1 MNPKASDRLTSLPRA
16 ERGVGRSVGYALAVV
31 LSVSPTVRLSGQ
43 EKVSQLAI
51 RFSVMTAVSGYE
63 QAMADSLVALFPG
76 QAAKDRVGNVVLTLG
91 RGAPKRL
98 VACPLDEPG
107 YVVGNV
113 TDEGYLTLRRVGRVT
128 QPLFDQQNLEGHR
141 VTLFGLKGPVP
152 GVTAVRSTHLT
163 RGRPAPAEAAFTVDN
178 AYVDVGATGPAEV
191 EALGLPVLT
200 PVAALKQPHAYG
212 GSGGDGGDRGDRGG
226 LLAAPVAGR
235 RAACAALAAAVQA
248 KPRVT
253 GTVVVAFTV
262 QSLQTSNAG
271 LESVKRLAGPFTE
284 VSAVSVPSQ
293 FEGTPVETVALADA
307 RAAMQRI
314 VEWMGGAR

>member
-1 MNPKASDRLTSLPRA
+1 
-16 ERGVGRSVGYALAVV
+16 
-31 LSVSPTVRLSGQ
+31 
-43 EKVSQLAI
+43 
-51 RFSVMTAVSGYE
+51 MTAISGYE
-63 QAMADSLVALFPG
+63 QAVADSLVALFPG

-91 RGAPKRL
+91 RGTPKRL

-128 QPLFDQQNLEGHR
+128 TAAAPLFDQQNLEGHR

-152 GVTAVRSTHLT
+152 GVAAVRSTHLT
-163 RGRPAPAEAAFTVDN
+163 RGRPAGSEAAFTVDN
-178 AYVDVGATGPAEV
+178 AYVDVGAASRADV

-200 PVAALKQPHAYG
+200 PVATLKQPQRYG
-212 GSGGDGGDRGDRGG
+212 GGDGGA
-226 LLAAPVAGR
+226 LLAAPAAGR

-248 KPRVT
+248 KPRVS

-284 VSAVSVPSQ
+284 VNLVAVPAQ
-293 FEGTPVETVALADA
+293 FEGTPVETVALTDA
-307 RAAMQRI
+307 RAAVQRI
-314 VEWMGGAR
+314 VEWMGGGR

>member
-1 MNPKASDRLTSLPRA
+1 MKREASDRRT
-16 ERGVGRSVGYALAVV
+16 VGRSVGYAIAGL

-43 EKVSQLAI
+43 DNVSQLAL
-51 RFSVMTAVSGYE
+51 RLSAMTAVSGYE
-63 QAMADSLVALFPG
+63 QAVADSLVALFPG

-91 RGAPKRL
+91 RGTPKRL

-113 TDEGYLTLRRVGRVT
+113 TDEGYLTLRRVGRVMA
-128 QPLFDQQNLEGHR
+128 PLFDQQNLEGHR

-152 GVTAVRSTHLT
+152 GVAAVRSTHLT
-163 RGRPAPAEAAFTVDN
+163 RGRPAGPEAPFTVDN
-178 AYVDVGATGPAEV
+178 AYVDVGAASRADV

-200 PVAALKQPHAYG
+200 PIATLKQPHRYG
-212 GSGGDGGDRGDRGG
+212 GGDGGA

-235 RAACAALAAAVQA
+235 RAACAALVAAVQA
-248 KPRVT
+248 KPRVS

-271 LESVKRLAGPFTE
+271 LESVKRLAGPFAD
-284 VSAVSVPSQ
+284 VNLVAVPSQ

-307 RAAMQRI
+307 RAALQRI
-314 VEWMGGAR
+314 VEWIGGGR

>member
-1 MNPKASDRLTSLPRA
+1 MKREASDRRT
-16 ERGVGRSVGYALAVV
+16 VGRSVGYAIAGL

-43 EKVSQLAI
+43 DNVSQLAL
-51 RFSVMTAVSGYE
+51 RLSAMTAVSGYE
-63 QAMADSLVALFPG
+63 QAVADSLVALFPG

-91 RGAPKRL
+91 RGTPKRL

-113 TDEGYLTLRRVGRVT
+113 TDEGYLTLRRVGRVMA
-128 QPLFDQQNLEGHR
+128 PLFDQQNLEGHR

-152 GVTAVRSTHLT
+152 GVAAVRSTHLT
-163 RGRPAPAEAAFTVDN
+163 RGRPAGPEAPFTVDN
-178 AYVDVGATGPAEV
+178 AYVDVGAASRADV

-200 PVAALKQPHAYG
+200 PIATLKQPHRYG
-212 GSGGDGGDRGDRGG
+212 GGDGGA

-235 RAACAALAAAVQA
+235 RAACAALVAAVQA
-248 KPRVT
+248 KPRVS

-284 VSAVSVPSQ
+284 VNLVAVPAQ
-293 FEGTPVETVALADA
+293 FEGTPVETVALTDA
-307 RAAMQRI
+307 RAAVQRI
-314 VEWMGGAR
+314 VECMGGGR

>member
-1 MNPKASDRLTSLPRA
+1 MNRKASDSRTVGLTDGMRAVGMSL
-16 ERGVGRSVGYALAVV
+16 V
-31 LSVSPTVRLSGQ
+31 LSLSPTVRLSAQ
-43 EKVSQLAI
+43 NTVDPLTI
-51 RFSVMTAVSGYE
+51 RFSAMTAVSGYE

-163 RGRPAPAEAAFTVDN
+163 RGRPALAEAAFTVDN

-212 GSGGDGGDRGDRGG
+212 GG

-253 GTVVVAFTV
+253 GMVVVAFTV
-262 QSLQTSNAG
+262 QSLQASNAG
-271 LESVKRLAGPFTE
+271 LESVKRLAGPFTD
-284 VSAVSVPSQ
+284 VSVVSVPSQ

-314 VEWMGGAR
+314 VEWMGGRQ

>member
-1 MNPKASDRLTSLPRA
+1 MKSEA
-16 ERGVGRSVGYALAVV
+16 VGRSGGQAVSAVGQVAVV
-31 LSVSPTVRLSGQ
+31 VGVLLTALPPYRLTAQNTVDQLVLRLS
-43 EKVSQLAI
+43 A
-51 RFSVMTAVSGYE
+51 MTAISGYE
-63 QAMADSLVALFPG
+63 QAVADSLVALFPG

-91 RGAPKRL
+91 RGTPKRL

-128 QPLFDQQNLEGHR
+128 AAAAPLFDQQNLEGHR

-152 GVTAVRSTHLT
+152 GVAAVRSTHLT
-163 RGRPAPAEAAFTVDN
+163 RGRPAGSEAAFTVDN
-178 AYVDVGATGPAEV
+178 AYVDVGAATRADV

-200 PVAALKQPHAYG
+200 PVATLKQPHRYG
-212 GSGGDGGDRGDRGG
+212 GGDGGA
-226 LLAAPVAGR
+226 LLAAPAAGR

-248 KPRVT
+248 KPRVS

-284 VSAVSVPSQ
+284 VNLVAVPAQ
-293 FEGTPVETVALADA
+293 FEGTPVETVALTDA
-307 RAAMQRI
+307 RAAVQRI
-314 VEWMGGAR
+314 VEWMGGGR

>member
-1 MNPKASDRLTSLPRA
+1 MSPKA
-16 ERGVGRSVGYALAVV
+16 SVGYALTVI

-43 EKVSQLAI
+43 SPVDQLAL
-51 RFSVMTAVSGYE
+51 RLSGMTAVSGYE
-63 QAMADSLVALFPG
+63 QAVADSLVALFPG

-98 VACPLDEPG
+98 VSCPLDEPG

-113 TDEGYLTLRRVGRVT
+113 TDEGYLTLRRVGRLT
-128 QPLFDQQNLEGHR
+128 PGSAPLFDQQNLEGHR

-152 GVTAVRSTHLT
+152 GVAAVRSTHLT
-163 RGRPAPAEAAFTVDN
+163 RGRPAGSEAAFTVDN
-178 AYVDVGATGPAEV
+178 AYVDVGAATRADLD
-191 EALGLPVLT
+191 ALGLPVLT
-200 PVAALKQPHAYG
+200 PVAALKQPHRY
-212 GSGGDGGDRGDRGG
+212 GDGGAF
-226 LLAAPVAGR
+226 LAAPVAGR

-271 LESVKRLAGPFTE
+271 LESLKRLAGPFTE
-284 VSAVSVPSQ
+284 MNQVTVPAQ
-293 FEGTPVETVALADA
+293 FEGTPVETVALADV
-307 RAAMQRI
+307 RAALQRI
-314 VEWMGGAR
+314 VEWMGGRQ